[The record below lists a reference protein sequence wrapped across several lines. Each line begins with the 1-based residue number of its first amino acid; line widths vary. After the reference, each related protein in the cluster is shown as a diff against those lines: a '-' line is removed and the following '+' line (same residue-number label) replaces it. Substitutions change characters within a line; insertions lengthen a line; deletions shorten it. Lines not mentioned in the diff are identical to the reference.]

1 MNRVIA
7 MVHLRWYHTMFS
19 YIVAE
24 EVKALGFHSVFE
36 NDSKSLILQV
46 SFISQLFE
54 ISGSGTLYLC
64 TLQLWMLH
72 LRKLELWSFS
82 FWTLHL
88 REVTPSGS
96 YTFGKLHL
104 REVTPSDNFTFGI
117 LHLRKLNLQMFH
129 LRNITPSGH
138 YTFVK
143 LHLPGFH
150 SF

>member
-1 MNRVIA
+1 

-36 NDSKSLILQV
+36 NHSKSLILQV
-46 SFISQLFE
+46 PFISQLFE

-104 REVTPSDNFTFGI
+104 RTISPSEYYTFGSYTSRCFTFGT
-117 LHLRKLNLQMFH
+117 LHLRDITTLQ
-129 LRNITPSGH
+129 N
-138 YTFVK
+138 YTF
-143 LHLPGFH
+143 HNF
-150 SF
+150 

>member
-1 MNRVIA
+1 M
-7 MVHLRWYHTMFS
+7 LS

-96 YTFGKLHL
+96 YTFG
-104 REVTPSDNFTFGI
+104 
-117 LHLRKLNLQMFH
+117 QFH
-129 LRNITPSGH
+129 LRNITPSEVTPPDVSPSEH
-138 YTFVK
+138 YTFGTLQLCKITPSTISEDVRR
-143 LHLPGFH
+143 
-150 SF
+150 

>member
-1 MNRVIA
+1 M
-7 MVHLRWYHTMFS
+7 LS

-104 REVTPSDNFTFGI
+104 RTISPSEYYTFGSYTSRCFTFGT
-117 LHLRKLNLQMFH
+117 LHLRDITTLQ
-129 LRNITPSGH
+129 N
-138 YTFVK
+138 YTF
-143 LHLPGFH
+143 HNF
-150 SF
+150 